1 LLYLRLNR
9 DDIGSGYKI
18 FAKFCESAFPIPS
31 SGQFLSKLV
40 IYKTITPMGRM
51 SHYAVISNNGYPK
64 IEQALMYPS
73 NLQRIWVW
81 QNA

>member
-1 LLYLRLNR
+1 
-9 DDIGSGYKI
+9 
-18 FAKFCESAFPIPS
+18 
-31 SGQFLSKLV
+31 
-40 IYKTITPMGRM
+40 M
-51 SHYAVISNNGYPK
+51 SHYAVISNNGCPK